1 MNITNNEMSRNTKV
15 FNSIIHSDSPIYLIT
30 IASDSKK
37 DKKDFKHMKDLS
49 FMVKNLYLN
58 KLRKIQDINLFKN
71 RYLYCIET
79 GEKVSRGNQMIEG
92 LEYHAHIILA
102 TYIPMMG
109 LKEHAQIIF
118 PNSDIDIKDITKNTD
133 KANLNSYFN
142 KQKHIMTSENI
153 VFKVK

>member
-49 FMVKNLYLN
+49 FRVKNSYLN

-102 TYIPMMG
+102 TYLSMID
-109 LKEHAQIIF
+109 LEDHVRNVF

-133 KANLNSYFN
+133 KANLNTYFH
-142 KQKHIMTSENI
+142 KQNHIMTSDNI

>member
-15 FNSIIHSDSPIYLIT
+15 FNSIIHSDNPVYLIT
-30 IASDSKK
+30 IANNFKK
-37 DKKDFKHMKDLS
+37 DKKDFKNMNDLS
-49 FMVKNLYLN
+49 FKTKNLYLN
-58 KLRKIQDINLFKN
+58 KLRKAYNINLFKN
-71 RYLYCIET
+71 KYLYCIET
-79 GEKVSRGNQMIEG
+79 GEKVSRGNQMIDDLG
-92 LEYHAHIILA
+92 YHVHIILA

-109 LKEHAQIIF
+109 LKEHAQIVF

>member
-1 MNITNNEMSRNTKV
+1 MNITNNEISRNTKV
-15 FNSIIHSDSPIYLIT
+15 FNSIIHSDNPVYLIT

-37 DKKDFKHMKDLS
+37 DKKDFKNMKDLS
-49 FMVKNLYLN
+49 FKTKNLYLN
-58 KLRKIQDINLFKN
+58 KLRKAYNINLFKN
-71 RYLYCIET
+71 KYLYCIET
-79 GEKVSRGNQMIEG
+79 GEKVSRGNQMIDDLG
-92 LEYHAHIILA
+92 YHVHIILA
-102 TYIPMMG
+102 TYIPIIG
-109 LKEHAQIIF
+109 LKEHAQIVF

>member
-15 FNSIIHSDSPIYLIT
+15 FKTIIHSDSPIYLIT

-102 TYIPMMG
+102 TYLSMID
-109 LKEHAQIIF
+109 LEDHVRNVF

-133 KANLNSYFN
+133 KANLNTYFH
-142 KQKHIMTSENI
+142 KQKHIMTSDNI